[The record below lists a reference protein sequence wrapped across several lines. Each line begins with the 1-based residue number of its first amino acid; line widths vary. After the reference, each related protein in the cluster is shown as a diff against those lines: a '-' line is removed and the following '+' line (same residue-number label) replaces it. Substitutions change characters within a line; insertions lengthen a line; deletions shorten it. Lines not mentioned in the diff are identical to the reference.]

1 MRIDIRE
8 LILNDSD
15 LFRLLEWVTADRA
28 DLKLNSAG
36 FTSQG
41 VITKGNLKTPL
52 GILSYEMLWCLSLDG
67 GVVTSKLSNLK
78 LGQSMPIPF
87 LKTVVME
94 QVHSLLK
101 GLPGIESK
109 GDSIRITGKHL
120 LEAQGANLA
129 KEISSLDLSM
139 GELRAGFE

>member
-41 VITKGNLKTPL
+41 VITKGTLKTPL

>member
-1 MRIDIRE
+1 
-8 LILNDSD
+8 
-15 LFRLLEWVTADRA
+15 
-28 DLKLNSAG
+28 
-36 FTSQG
+36 
-41 VITKGNLKTPL
+41 
-52 GILSYEMLWCLSLDG
+52 MLWCLSLDG